1 VAPIPGHPAVRT
13 SGIVDSF
20 NESTGVLTFRDGRMV
35 QLTPESLITL
45 PADAPRQL
53 SPGLPVAVENVLPVG
68 VRTVT
73 TGDASAVAGTNQFQR
88 MGTVQSVD
96 RVNEVV
102 RLTDGAS
109 IQMSSQANVRMG
121 VSGTPVGI
129 QAVRPGDEVVYVVS
143 DPSSKPADIT
153 EMIIFRPAAQ

>member
-1 VAPIPGHPAVRT
+1 VIRT

-20 NESTGVLTFRDGRMV
+20 NESTGVLIFRDGRMV
-35 QLTPESLITL
+35 QLLPESLITL
-45 PADAPRQL
+45 PAEAPRQL
-53 SPGLPVAVENVLPVG
+53 SPGLPVVVENVLPVG

-73 TGDASAVAGTNQFQR
+73 TGDASVAAGSNQFQR

-121 VSGTPVGI
+121 VSGAPVGI
-129 QAVRPGDEVVYVVS
+129 QVVRPGDEVVYVVS
-143 DPSSKPADIT
+143 DPSSPDADIT